1 MTDDATTTNHHGRT
15 GQRHGIAIGEGA
27 IRRIFPLF
35 VLAMWVTTGVLLA
48 RGEWT
53 SQNWVIAAAAGACS
67 LLVFVNFA
75 WVFTFSYAAIAI
87 VLNLLVLLLVGA
99 NPAAL
104 LLAGLLVVYGV
115 RLLLFLLRRTRHP
128 SYAGRTAG
136 MRAAHQ
142 QLPLPV
148 KVLVWVNTT
157 TLYTFEVGA
166 TVALARGDGRIGTA
180 QVVGAA
186 VLLVG
191 LLLEATADAQ
201 KQRHKRSGS
210 GGWVSTGLFSRSR
223 HPNYLGE
230 ILVQVGIVVSVFGVA
245 GGVWGWLAVALAPT
259 YIAILM
265 LSATTG
271 AELAADERYGDDPAY
286 DAYLA
291 RTGQL
296 LPRLRP

>member
-1 MTDDATTTNHHGRT
+1 MTDDAPTTNHHGRT
-15 GQRHGIAIGEGA
+15 GQRHGIAVGEGA

-35 VLAMWVTTGVLLA
+35 VLAMWVTTGVLVA

-53 SQNWVIAAAAGACS
+53 ADNWLIAAAAAVCS

-75 WVFTFSYAAIAI
+75 WVFTFSYAATAI

-104 LLAGLLVVYGV
+104 LLAGLLVVYGA

-128 SYAGRTAG
+128 SYAGRMAG

-230 ILVQVGIVVSVFGVA
+230 ILVQVGIVVSVVGVA
-245 GGVWGWLAVALAPT
+245 GGVWGWLALALAPT